1 MSSTN
6 GSRVGARVLGTGER
20 VAVALGEAVTIG
32 QVTLLVQDRGLV
44 HRQRRVWGHDYFEN
58 RTEEE
63 CQRCEQTRS
72 QFALLHIHVVPP
84 PDERRA
90 AELFDEAL
98 RSHDVLGH
106 YGPGEYEVLAPGSD
120 RAEADVQATGL
131 EAMFAATG
139 ASART
144 GVAAFPADGQTHHA
158 LGGRALSRLRN
169 LDTFTGEVRVVVAAP
184 RMRELHNLIARI
196 APSDIS
202 VLLLGETGAGKEVIA
217 ETMQRRSRR
226 GDGPFVRLNCAALDR
241 DAARERAVRP
251 RARRVHRRRRRQARP
266 ARDRRT
272 AAPCSSTR
280 SASCRWRRRPSC
292 CACSRSARSC
302 GSAASSADADRRPL
316 RRRHQPRP
324 RGRGRRAARFRRGPL
339 LPPRRRD
346 RRRCRRCASA
356 SRRSSRWPAQ
366 FLGAVAA
373 ATGSRRRPTLSPS
386 ARSLRCA
393 ATAGPAT
400 CASCAT
406 LIERAV
412 LLGRGAR
419 SSPSRPAPRRHAGPP
434 SAGPARAPRPR
445 ADAAA
450 RRRRRARPH
459 RRRARACAGNQ
470 TRAAALLGISRR
482 TLVNRLDLYG
492 LARPRKPIR

>member
-1 MSSTN
+1 MTPPYPSAPVTPSSITVESNGDLSAGHLALVVVADGQATVHDLPPRGEITVGRGDRSDVVIDHPSVSRLHVRLHLGNGVEVEEMSSTN
-6 GSRVGARVLGTGER
+6 GSRVGARVLGSGER
-20 VAVALGEAVTIG
+20 VTVALGEAVTLG

-72 QFALLHIHVVPP
+72 QFALLHVHVVPP

-106 YGPGEYEVLAPGSD
+106 YGPGEYEVLAPGAD

-202 VLLLGETGAGKEVIA
+202 VLLLGETGSA
-217 ETMQRRSRR
+217 RRSSPR
-226 GDGPFVRLNCAALDR
+226 PSTALAPR
-241 DAARERAVRP
+241 ATAPSSASTAPRSPRPCSRASCSATSAARSPAPSRAKRGLLETADGGTVFLDEVGELPLAMQVKLLRVLEEREV
-251 RARRVHRRRRRQARP
+251 RRVGGL
-266 ARDRRT
+266 
-272 AAPCSSTR
+272 API
-280 SASCRWRRRPSC
+280 
-292 CACSRSARSC
+292 
-302 GSAASSADADRRPL
+302 ADRRAL
-316 RRRHQPRP
+316 RRRHQPRS
-324 RGRGRRAARFRRGPL
+324 RGRGRGAA
-339 LPPRRRD
+339 
-346 RRRCRRCASA
+346 
-356 SRRSSRWPAQ
+356 
-366 FLGAVAA
+366 
-373 ATGSRRRPTLSPS
+373 PS
-386 ARSLRCA
+386 ARIST
-393 ATAGPAT
+393 TASPA
-400 CASCAT
+400 
-406 LIERAV
+406 
-412 LLGRGAR
+412 
-419 SSPSRPAPRRHAGPP
+419 SP
-434 SAGPARAPRPR
+434 
-445 ADAAA
+445 
-450 RRRRRARPH
+450 
-459 RRRARACAGNQ
+459 
-470 TRAAALLGISRR
+470 
-482 TLVNRLDLYG
+482 
-492 LARPRKPIR
+492 